1 MTDFAAGLSLVATI
15 LWLSAGFIAVAHLV
29 RTRDLD
35 WAEWAALSGGVGLVI
50 LVGLTLLGL
59 LPRPAAVAVAV
70 ALMVALPIYLY
81 FYYKR
86 LFATADRPADR
97 ASQGSR
103 HALALVLLVAVA
115 AFFRFTWLGYSEFQG
130 DEARAVLMAH
140 QMGRSGSPEVLML
153 HKKGPI
159 EVLLPAASVRWGDLS
174 ERSARLPFAIAG
186 LLGILAA
193 FGLGTRLWGAR
204 AGFAAGILLA
214 VDGYLIAFSRIV
226 QYQSV
231 VFLFSVLAVWC
242 AWRFHQRAA
251 EGDRYLALA
260 GLFIGLGTWAH
271 YEMIFALP
279 PVVWL
284 VIARVWAERPR
295 EVVAQSVGDAEATAE
310 TEAEPEGGRG
320 GGGNPG
326 DEPEAEVG
334 RSVYALGWL
343 RRLALPIALML
354 GTVALFYIPFIRHPH
369 FAETSAYIIERRV
382 GGGLPY
388 NMLGDYFNRA
398 SFYNASYYVMFMV
411 AVLVGVIVARL
422 RVAWGRAGLAL
433 AAVWLALFAILAAR
447 PGLFEIGAADAEP
460 RRSLAVLVFLPVFA
474 ALVLAPRTSAKWRA
488 LLLWF
493 AGPFFAATFFVQKPH
508 THFYTLLPAWA
519 LMVGWGLD
527 RGLVWLEGRFAPR
540 LVRIGAVAAG
550 IALFAVFA
558 LHQYVVFIRHD
569 PEYKRVYPEVR
580 LPGYWTPFGDEPPR
594 GGYFGFPYRAGWNT
608 VRDLVETGLVSGDY
622 DSNEELLVTGLYTNG
637 APRCLG
643 GDEPAT
649 LPRYYLEAWRPQDAE
664 EIPLDVIARDYH
676 LGFVIRRGGRDK
688 LKVHERE
695 LTEGDPIVIE
705 EGVDDIYAF
714 LHSGL
719 PDYAEGSGVVPV
731 VPPPGRS
738 IPVAQ
743 ALELPLPEVRR
754 DARLGDAVRLVG
766 LDFPLAS
773 EAFGAIEGAA
783 RHVGAGPSAP
793 AVVHGIPGSIGIT
806 FLWQAIAPQDRDLSV
821 FVHLVDA
828 AGTTVAQSDGA
839 PGCGQSPTSTWRP
852 AEIVFDPHTIELP
865 EDLPAGVYTV
875 RAGLYNPADG
885 TRLPVDEG
893 GAVSDAVTLWSFEL
907 QNP

>member
-1 MTDFAAGLSLVATI
+1 MTDTAAGLSLVATI
-15 LWLSAGFIAVAHLV
+15 LWLAAGFIVVAHWV
-29 RTRDLD
+29 RTKDLD
-35 WAEWAALSGGVGLVI
+35 WAEWAALSGGMGLVV
-50 LVGLTLLGL
+50 LVGLTLMSL
-59 LPRPAAVAVAV
+59 LPRPAAI
-70 ALMVALPIYLY
+70 ALALGLMLALPVYLY
-81 FYYKR
+81 FYYQR
-86 LFATADRPADR
+86 LFAAAGRPADR
-97 ASQGSR
+97 GPTGRR
-103 HALALVLLVAVA
+103 HLVALALLVAVA
-115 AFFRFTWLGYSEFQG
+115 AFFRFTYLGYSEFQG

-153 HKKGPI
+153 HKKGPL
-159 EVLLPAASVRWGDLS
+159 EVLLPAAGIRWGDLS

-193 FGLGTRLWGAR
+193 FALGARLWDPR
-204 AGFAAGILLA
+204 AGFLAAILLA
-214 VDGYLIAFSRIV
+214 IDGYLIAFSRIV

-242 AWRFHQRAA
+242 AWRFFQRSAD
-251 EGDRYLALA
+251 GDRYLALA
-260 GLFIGLGTWAH
+260 GLLIGLGTWAH

-279 PVVWL
+279 PVAWL

-295 EVVAQSVGDAEATAE
+295 GVVAQSEGDAEAT
-310 TEAEPEGGRG
+310 TESEGIGE
-320 GGGNPG
+320 GNPG
-326 DEPEAEVG
+326 DEPEAAIG
-334 RSVYALGWL
+334 RSAYALGWL
-343 RRLALPIALML
+343 RRLALPIVLML

-398 SFYNASYYVMFMV
+398 SFYNASYYVMFMA
-411 AVLVGVIVARL
+411 AVLVSVIVVRL

-474 ALVLAPRTSAKWRA
+474 ALAVAPRTGAKWRA
-488 LLLWF
+488 LLFWF

-527 RGLVWLEGRFAPR
+527 RGLAWLEGRFAPR
-540 LVRIGAVAAG
+540 LVRIGAVTTG

-569 PEYKRVYPEVR
+569 PEYKRVYPEAR

-608 VRDLVETGLVSGDY
+608 ARDLFETGLVSGDY
-622 DSNEELLVTGLYTNG
+622 DSNEELLITGLYTNG

-664 EIPLDVIARDYH
+664 EIPLDVIGRDYDPAFAIWV
-676 LGFVIRRGGRDK
+676 GFQDK
-688 LKVHERE
+688 LTVHDHER
-695 LTEGDPIVIE
+695 
-705 EGVDDIYAF
+705 VDDV
-714 LHSGL
+714 LGL
-719 PDYAEGSGVVPV
+719 RENGGGGVRGTLGIPDYDGTGVEPV
-731 VPPPGRS
+731 LSPPGRS

-754 DARLGDAVRLVG
+754 DARLGDAVSLLGV
-766 LDFPLAS
+766 DYPLAS
-773 EAFGAIEGAA
+773 EAYGALAWSPPSGQPVIVRGVPYGSLGIGLLWEVMAA
-783 RHVGAGPSAP
+783 
-793 AVVHGIPGSIGIT
+793 
-806 FLWQAIAPQDRDLSV
+806 QDRDLSV
-821 FVHLVDA
+821 FVHVVDSD
-828 AGTTVAQSDGA
+828 GNTVAQSDRA
-839 PGCGQSPTSTWRP
+839 PGCGRSPTSTWKP
-852 AEIVFDPHTIELP
+852 GEIVFDPHAIELP
-865 EDLPAGVYTV
+865 ADLPAGVYTV
-875 RAGLYNPADG
+875 RAGLYDPTDG

-893 GAVSDAVTLWSFEL
+893 GAMSDAVTLWSFEL